1 MLIRQEVFSPSHL
14 LQGEAMAKGDKQE
27 MIIDAALEVFR
38 EKGYANARMAD
49 IARRAGV
56 SYGLV
61 YHYFGS
67 KEVLFDL
74 IVESWWNDLY
84 SMMEREKASDIVFR
98 DKLVGIIEF
107 FLETYIHKPNLISI
121 FVSEVCR
128 SSVYHTEAGLAR
140 FLKFFSL
147 CEEIMLEGQNKGVL
161 KKDIPP
167 HLLTYIFYGAIEIFI
182 SVMVLGREPLTKKRQ
197 ERAVSAIMKVFMD
210 GAKADGAS

>member
-1 MLIRQEVFSPSHL
+1 
-14 LQGEAMAKGDKQE
+14 MAKNDKQE

-74 IVESWWNDLY
+74 IVETWWNDLY
-84 SMMEREKASDIVFR
+84 SMMEREKASDGNFR
-98 DKLVGIIEF
+98 EKLVNIIQF
-107 FLETYIHKPNLISI
+107 FLDTYVRKPNLISI

-128 SSVYHTEAGLAR
+128 SSVYHTEEGLSK

-147 CEEIMLEGQNKGVL
+147 CEDIMVEGQERGFL
-161 KKDIPP
+161 KKDISP
-167 HLLTYIFYGAIEIFI
+167 HHLTYIFYGAIETFI

-197 ERAVSAIMKVFMD
+197 ERAANAILQVFMD
-210 GAKADGAS
+210 GAKIQ

>member
-1 MLIRQEVFSPSHL
+1 
-14 LQGEAMAKGDKQE
+14 MAKGDKQE

-74 IVESWWNDLY
+74 IVETWWNDLY
-84 SMMEREKASDIVFR
+84 SMMDREKKADGDFSN
-98 DKLVGIIEF
+98 KLIHIIQF
-107 FLETYIHKPNLISI
+107 FLDTYVQRPNLISI

-128 SSVYHTEAGLAR
+128 SSVYHTEEGLSK

-147 CEEIMLEGQNKGVL
+147 CEEIMLEGQKRGLL
-161 KKDIPP
+161 KKDIPT
-167 HLLTYIFYGAIEIFI
+167 HHLTYIFYGAIETFI
-182 SVMVLGREPLTKKRQ
+182 SVMVLGKEPLTKKRQ
-197 ERAVSAIMKVFMD
+197 ERAVHAIMEVFME
-210 GAKADGAS
+210 GAKA

>member
-1 MLIRQEVFSPSHL
+1 
-14 LQGEAMAKGDKQE
+14 MAKGDKQE

-67 KEVLFDL
+67 KEVLFNL
-74 IVESWWNDLY
+74 IVGTWWNDLY
-84 SMMEREKASDIVFR
+84 SMMEREKASNADFR
-98 DKLVGIIEF
+98 QKLVHIITF
-107 FLETYIHKPNLISI
+107 FLDTYAQKPNLISI

-128 SSVYHTEAGLAR
+128 SSVYHTEEGLAK

-147 CEEIMLEGQNKGVL
+147 CEEIMLEGQQKGIL
-161 KKDIPP
+161 KKEISP
-167 HLLTYIFYGAIEIFI
+167 HHLTYIFYGAIETFI
-182 SVMVLGREPLTKKRQ
+182 SVMVLGKEPLTRKRE
-197 ERAVSAIMKVFMD
+197 ERAVNAILEVFMD
-210 GAKADGAS
+210 GAKAAV

>member
-1 MLIRQEVFSPSHL
+1 
-14 LQGEAMAKGDKQE
+14 MAKGDKQE

-74 IVESWWNDLY
+74 IVETWWSDLY
-84 SMMEREKASDIVFR
+84 AMMDREKKAKGDFSG
-98 DKLVGIIEF
+98 KLIHIIQF
-107 FLETYIHKPNLISI
+107 VLETYVQRPNLMSI

-128 SSVYHTEAGLAR
+128 SSVYHTEEGLSK

-147 CEEIMLEGQNKGVL
+147 CEEIMLQGQKQGVL
-161 KKDIPP
+161 KKDIPTH
-167 HLLTYIFYGAIEIFI
+167 HLSYIFYGAIETFI
-182 SVMVLGREPLTKKRQ
+182 SVMVLGKEPLTKKRL
-197 ERAVSAIMKVFMD
+197 ERAVHAIMEVFMD
-210 GAKADGAS
+210 GAKASS

>member
-1 MLIRQEVFSPSHL
+1 
-14 LQGEAMAKGDKQE
+14 MARGDKQE

-38 EKGYANARMAD
+38 DKGYANARMAD

-67 KEVLFDL
+67 KEVLFNL

-84 SMMEREKASDIVFR
+84 SMLEAEKASDGDFR
-98 DKLVGIIEF
+98 DKLVHILEF
-107 FLETYIHKPNLISI
+107 FLNTYIKKPNLISI

-128 SSVYHTEAGLAR
+128 SSVYHTEEGLAR

-147 CEEIMLEGQNKGVL
+147 CEEIMLEGQKQGVL
-161 KKDIPP
+161 KKEVPP
-167 HLLTYIFYGAIEIFI
+167 HHLTYIFYGAIETFI
-182 SVMVLGREPLTKKRQ
+182 SVMVLGREPLTRKRQ
-197 ERAVSAIMKVFMD
+197 DRAVKAVMEVFMN
-210 GAKADGAS
+210 GAGTAAQS

>member
-1 MLIRQEVFSPSHL
+1 MGKNEK
-14 LQGEAMAKGDKQE
+14 QG

-84 SMMEREKASDIVFR
+84 AVMEKEIASEEPFPE
-98 DKLVGIIEF
+98 KLVNIIRF
-107 FLETYIHKPNLISI
+107 FLDTYGQKPNLMSI

-128 SSVYHTEAGLAR
+128 SSVYHTEEGLSK

-147 CEEIMLEGQNKGVL
+147 CEEIMVQGQNSGFL
-161 KKDIPP
+161 ISEIPP
-167 HLLTYIFYGAIEIFI
+167 HHLTYIFYGSIETFI

-197 ERAVSAIMKVFMD
+197 ERATNAILRVFID
-210 GAKADGAS
+210 GARAR

>member
-1 MLIRQEVFSPSHL
+1 
-14 LQGEAMAKGDKQE
+14 MAKGDKQE

-38 EKGYANARMAD
+38 ERGYANARMAD

-74 IVESWWNDLY
+74 IVETWWNDLY
-84 SMMEREKASDIVFR
+84 SMMNAEKASSDAFR
-98 DKLVGIIEF
+98 DKLIHIIRF
-107 FLETYIHKPNLISI
+107 FLYTYVQRPNLISI

-128 SSVYHTEAGLAR
+128 SSVYHTREGLAR

-147 CEEIMLEGQNKGVL
+147 C
-161 KKDIPP
+161 
-167 HLLTYIFYGAIEIFI
+167 
-182 SVMVLGREPLTKKRQ
+182 
-197 ERAVSAIMKVFMD
+197 
-210 GAKADGAS
+210 

>member
-1 MLIRQEVFSPSHL
+1 
-14 LQGEAMAKGDKQE
+14 MAKGDKQE

-49 IARRAGV
+49 IASRAGV

-74 IVESWWNDLY
+74 IVETWWGDLY
-84 SMMEREKASDIVFR
+84 TMMDREKKAKGDFS
-98 DKLVGIIEF
+98 DKLIHIIRF
-107 FLETYIHKPNLISI
+107 FLETYVQRPNLMSI

-128 SSVYHTEAGLAR
+128 SSVYHTEEGLSK

-147 CEEIMLEGQNKGVL
+147 CEEIMLQGQKQGVL
-161 KKDIPP
+161 KKDIPTH
-167 HLLTYIFYGAIEIFI
+167 HLSYIFYGAIETFI
-182 SVMVLGREPLTKKRQ
+182 SVMVLGKEPLTKKRLG
-197 ERAVSAIMKVFMD
+197 RAVHAIMEVFME
-210 GAKADGAS
+210 GAKAPS

>member
-1 MLIRQEVFSPSHL
+1 
-14 LQGEAMAKGDKQE
+14 MAKNDKQE

-74 IVESWWNDLY
+74 IVETWWNDLY
-84 SMMEREKASDIVFR
+84 TMMEREKASNGRFR
-98 DKLVGIIEF
+98 EKLVNIIQF
-107 FLETYIHKPNLISI
+107 FLDTYVKRPNLISI

-128 SSVYHTEAGLAR
+128 SSVYHTEEGLAK

-147 CEEIMLEGQNKGVL
+147 CEDIMVDGQEQGL
-161 KKDIPP
+161 LRKDISP
-167 HLLTYIFYGAIEIFI
+167 HHLTYIFYGAIETFI

-197 ERAVSAIMKVFMD
+197 ERAASAILQVFMD
-210 GAKADGAS
+210 GAKVQ

>member
-1 MLIRQEVFSPSHL
+1 
-14 LQGEAMAKGDKQE
+14 MAKGDKQE

-74 IVESWWNDLY
+74 IVETWWNDLY
-84 SMMEREKASDIVFR
+84 TMMDREKKATGDFS
-98 DKLVGIIEF
+98 DKLIHIIQF
-107 FLETYIHKPNLISI
+107 FLETYVQRPNLISI

-128 SSVYHTEAGLAR
+128 SSVYHTEEGLSK

-147 CEEIMLEGQNKGVL
+147 CEEIMLEGQKRGLL
-161 KKDIPP
+161 KEDVPT
-167 HLLTYIFYGAIEIFI
+167 HHLTYIFYGAIETFI
-182 SVMVLGREPLTKKRQ
+182 SVMVLGKEPLTKKRQ
-197 ERAVSAIMKVFMD
+197 ERAVHAIMEVFMH
-210 GAKADGAS
+210 GAKA